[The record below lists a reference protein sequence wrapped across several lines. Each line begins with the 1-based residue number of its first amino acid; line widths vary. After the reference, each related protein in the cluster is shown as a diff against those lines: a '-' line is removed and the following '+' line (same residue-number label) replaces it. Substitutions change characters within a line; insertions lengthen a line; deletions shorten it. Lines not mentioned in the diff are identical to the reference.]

1 MKKISKYEYEEGPI
15 NSYWNT
21 KYRAPF
27 SGPTPIGRKILIC
40 LIYLCF
46 IFGVVLLFFN
56 KNKMFIFSI
65 FSMLLFIVLKHNPLR
80 ILNILQNSLRNFKKE
95 ITIYDKFVN
104 ECNYFLT
111 NEKIRGK
118 LKVKKICISYFDSS
132 VIILVCKNEKKK
144 IIIKK
149 NKIVI
154 KTHKNKNIIKNEYS
168 QYNSLKKYI
177 EYLFEI
183 IKNETIK

>member
-1 MKKISKYEYEEGPI
+1 MKKISKYEYEEGPN
-15 NSYWNT
+15 NSYWNGN
-21 KYRAPF
+21 YRAPF
-27 SGPTPIGRKILIC
+27 SGPTPIGRKILIG

-46 IFGVVLLFFN
+46 IFGVILLFFN
-56 KNKMFIFSI
+56 ENKLLIFSI
-65 FSMLLFIVLKHNPLR
+65 VSMLLFIVLKHNPLR
-80 ILNILQNSLRNFKKE
+80 ILNMFQNTLRNFKKNVN
-95 ITIYDKFVN
+95 IYDKFVN

-118 LKVKKICISYFDSS
+118 LKVKKINISYFDSS
-132 VIILVCKNEKKK
+132 VVTLISKNDKKK
-144 IIIKK
+144 IIINR

-154 KTHKNKNIIKNEYS
+154 KTYNGDKNTIKNEYY

-183 IKNETIK
+183 IK